1 MELFDIDV
9 NLDEGVS
16 EKAIEKVKSLIL
28 EKGDDEELIEEIKE
42 SDFSAII
49 NEEVEEVEEI
59 VTFACPICDSEV
71 GENDS
76 QCPNCGAIFEE
87 EEEFENTVEDLSV
100 EETEQEKT
108 FDNEVED
115 LILDFQEKIDLHQ
128 KRIDRFEKSGL
139 DMRYLKGDL
148 NELRNAQSERNEKK
162 YEKLSN
168 KIEDKI
174 EHVENIIV
182 ITTKFENLL
191 NALSEDIDISKWKK
205 KLDKIYE
212 GCEIGEYEV
221 ASKRAEKIQK
231 EIIEEIN
238 QLDKKLLDDLIE
250 KKTKEARELID
261 NIKLNLNIERLEEK
275 IDEALSARK
284 EGNIGEGVQKAIEAL
299 DSASKISQISEKIEE
314 ANKYVEDIKK
324 RGMDT
329 SEYLDNID
337 DSIQK
342 IETGE
347 KEIALEI
354 IEDTIGKMKRRLE
367 KYEEEETEKESSQEP
382 SEKIQNKIIQ
392 MKSFL
397 EQVEKFDIEINE
409 GEKMIN
415 EAERYFEENENEKG
429 LDKLKEME
437 KTYRGRVEKKIDEII
452 QSFNDE
458 TSDIPLEKN
467 LSVEEVEELKEKGE
481 YDKILDLIES
491 AEENI
496 DSQKKIK
503 KDLKDDIL
511 KMERVI
517 EHGEDFDFGMKDVK
531 ILLEEGEKKIEEGNW
546 SKAKYNIKNSQKML
560 KQKILDY
567 LKEEIKNAKKK
578 LKGVKNDDFDVTKP
592 ISFLKDANRARK
604 ENQLEESFKALEN
617 YKKEMEDIFENT

>member
-458 TSDIPLEKN
+458 TSEIPLEKN

>member
-16 EKAIEKVKSLIL
+16 EKAIEKVKRLIL

-458 TSDIPLEKN
+458 TSEIPLEKN

-517 EHGEDFDFGMKDVK
+517 EHGEDFDFEMKDVK